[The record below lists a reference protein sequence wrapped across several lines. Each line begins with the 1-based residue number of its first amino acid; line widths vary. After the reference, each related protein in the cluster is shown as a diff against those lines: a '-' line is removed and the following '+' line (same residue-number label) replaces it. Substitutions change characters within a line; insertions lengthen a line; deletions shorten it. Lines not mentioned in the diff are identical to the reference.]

1 MEKKNTKSAT
11 KSPAQIPSFGVVD
24 VQWLVSHIKEVQILR
39 QEHQANLVAL
49 QQWVKAANAEIAAQ
63 NMPEDKNSLTQK
75 YQLELNQK
83 QQAMQQNH
91 LQKVQVVD
99 ANLSKLI
106 ADVEVQAVDANLSKL
121 IADVAKKENLD
132 YVFAKG
138 TLVFGGQDITQ
149 KVADAMIQEK

>member
-1 MEKKNTKSAT
+1 MDKKNTKTSSKLPNQT
-11 KSPAQIPSFGVVD
+11 PLFGVVD
-24 VQWLVSHIKEVQILR
+24 IQWLVSHIKEVQILR
-39 QEHQANLVAL
+39 QEHQANLAAL

-63 NMPEDKNSLTQK
+63 SVSEDKNSLAQK
-75 YQLELNQK
+75 YQQKLSQK
-83 QQAMQQNH
+83 QQVMQQNH
-91 LQKVQVVD
+91 LQK
-99 ANLSKLI
+99 
-106 ADVEVQAVDANLSKL
+106 VQAVDANLSKL